1 MICLDLKKNV
11 HKYELPLLFLVKSI
25 NAIFLCINKK
35 KITCHVELKVY
46 QHNICSISIDCAE
59 ISYRLLYICVIRVVL
74 SKAWTFKLVIWY
86 MLRLAA
92 ELTLPDLKK
101 LGCEID
107 PPSQLFF
114 LDSAAM
120 LRLTF
125 VIDYAKKLRL
135 SLKTTIYSFSLEMNV
150 HFIWNGCIFH
160 WKLRNIWWWW
170 LPSSSY

>member
-1 MICLDLKKNV
+1 
-11 HKYELPLLFLVKSI
+11 
-25 NAIFLCINKK
+25 
-35 KITCHVELKVY
+35 
-46 QHNICSISIDCAE
+46 
-59 ISYRLLYICVIRVVL
+59 
-74 SKAWTFKLVIWY
+74 

-92 ELTLPDLKK
+92 ELILPDLKK
-101 LGCEID
+101 LGCEIG

-150 HFIWNGCIFH
+150 HFI
-160 WKLRNIWWWW
+160 
-170 LPSSSY
+170 